1 MKKILFLLFASLCL
15 FCYAD
20 PDEIVL
26 TNGGSGDNRSNVSLR
41 VFYDNETQEIIIQG
55 DNLVSYYEVE
65 ITSAINGYY
74 ELYTLVNGTYDT
86 FDVSSVLLPPTK
98 KSFFSIPLV
107 KSSDEIGIF
116 QQKPFTLLT

>member
-55 DNLVSYYEVE
+55 DN
-65 ITSAINGYY
+65 
-74 ELYTLVNGTYDT
+74 T
-86 FDVSSVLLPPTK
+86 FDVSSLAAGSHIITIT
-98 KSFFSIPLV
+98 SPLGDV
-107 KSSDEIGIF
+107 YEGT
-116 QQKPFTLLT
+116 FTTY